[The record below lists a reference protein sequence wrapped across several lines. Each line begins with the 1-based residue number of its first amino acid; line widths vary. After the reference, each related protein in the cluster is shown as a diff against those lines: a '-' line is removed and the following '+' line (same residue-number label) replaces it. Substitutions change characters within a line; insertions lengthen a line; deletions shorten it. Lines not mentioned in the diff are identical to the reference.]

1 MDERVDIDAK
11 RQLGAR
17 VRAIRLKRGL
27 TQKELADAAGVGESA
42 LRSYELG
49 ARYPKQ
55 KQIESIARALKVR
68 PEAIQCQAV
77 FRPLELLHLLF
88 RLEKPFDLLPSEDG
102 AAAVESRDF
111 GVLQKGLSDWGKKKR
126 ELDAGEITADEYEDW
141 KDSYSPWILSDWM
154 GEEVPDPYTGKT
166 LVGEERVG
174 AVHAR
179 LPIPDELQERLEK
192 LHSKN

>member
-1 MDERVDIDAK
+1 MNERVDIDAK
-11 RQLGAR
+11 QQLGAR
-17 VRAIRLKRGL
+17 IRAIRLKRGL

-55 KQIESIARALKVR
+55 RQIESIARALKVR

-77 FRPLELLHLLF
+77 FKPLELLHLLF
-88 RLEKPFDLLPSEDG
+88 RYEGPFGLVPSEDG
-102 AAAVESRDF
+102 AAAVESRDL

-126 ELDAGEITADEYEDW
+126 ELDAGEITADEYEYW
-141 KDSYSPWILSDWM
+141 KDSYSPWILTDWT

-166 LVGEERVG
+166 LTGEERVG

-179 LPIPDELQERLEK
+179 LPIPDEVQGQLEK
-192 LHSKN
+192 LYPKD

>member
-1 MDERVDIDAK
+1 MNERVDVDAK
-11 RQLGAR
+11 QQLGFR
-17 VRAIRLKRGL
+17 IRAIRLKRGL

-55 KQIESIARALKVR
+55 GQIESIARALKIR

-77 FRPLELLHLLF
+77 FKPLELLYLLF
-88 RLEKPFDLLPSEDG
+88 RYEKLFDLLPSEDG

-111 GVLQKGLSDWGKKKR
+111 GVLQKGLSDWGKKRR

-141 KDSYSPWILSDWM
+141 KDSYSPWILTDWT
-154 GEEVPDPYTGKT
+154 GEEVPDPYTGKV
-166 LVGEERVG
+166 LAGEERVG
-174 AVHAR
+174 AVHAH
-179 LPIPDELQERLEK
+179 LPIPDEVQEQLANLYPRK
-192 LHSKN
+192 